1 MGYSTGSRPA
11 RQSPIHSAMY
21 FSQVQR
27 RWRRPQLSPDLRPTG
42 SNDHKS
48 SFLLSYLLNP
58 LVLNPCD
65 DKNQLEIWPT
75 PQLSHPHLRL
85 SAYEPFVNICGDS
98 CHFMTL
104 TLKGTRVRVD
114 TEKSPR
120 SNSGYSK
127 TRV

>member
-1 MGYSTGSRPA
+1 MAETPVEPRFKTYWLVLA
-11 RQSPIHSAMY
+11 SAAHI
-21 FSQVQR
+21 
-27 RWRRPQLSPDLRPTG
+27 LRPTG

-104 TLKGTRVRVD
+104 TPKGTRVRVD